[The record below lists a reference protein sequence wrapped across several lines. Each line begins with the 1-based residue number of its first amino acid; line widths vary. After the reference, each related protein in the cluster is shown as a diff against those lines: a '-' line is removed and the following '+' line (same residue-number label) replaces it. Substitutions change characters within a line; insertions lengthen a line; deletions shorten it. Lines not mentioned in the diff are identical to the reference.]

1 MRAVPLPN
9 PHHPAHRPHRRTLYP
24 LVIVGV
30 LAFMGAVAH
39 ASDVPAFGVITSV
52 TGSSQFVIDI
62 KSSADARPERN
73 QRIINVAGVRGLRQ
87 DANGIYAL
95 ERQILGRDVELS
107 GCTRVPLAPDQ
118 LNCQVM
124 INMGRSL
131 NPSVSLAAMLSA
143 WGLVQLTQPLA
154 APPQSVAPVQPV
166 APPLS
171 ASPARQPTPAQG
183 TGTPASSPPA
193 PASGP
198 EFKPFTPPPNLRKQ
212 AG

>member
-1 MRAVPLPN
+1 M
-9 PHHPAHRPHRRTLYP
+9 YP
-24 LVIVGV
+24 LVITGV
-30 LAFMGAVAH
+30 LTLLGTLAQANEP
-39 ASDVPAFGVITSV
+39 PAFGVITSV

-62 KSSADARPERN
+62 KSSADAQPERN
-73 QRIINVAGVRGLRQ
+73 QRIINVAGVRGVRQ

-118 LNCQVM
+118 LSCHVM

-131 NPSVSLAAMLSA
+131 NPSVNLAAMLST
-143 WGLVQLTQPLA
+143 WGLVHLTQPLST
-154 APPQSVAPVQPV
+154 PPQSVAPVQPV

>member
-1 MRAVPLPN
+1 
-9 PHHPAHRPHRRTLYP
+9 LYP
-24 LVIVGV
+24 LVITGV
-30 LAFMGAVAH
+30 LTLLGTLAQANEP
-39 ASDVPAFGVITSV
+39 PAFGVITSV

-62 KSSADARPERN
+62 KSSADAQPERN
-73 QRIINVAGVRGLRQ
+73 QRIINVAGVRGVRQ

-118 LNCQVM
+118 LSCHVM

-131 NPSVSLAAMLSA
+131 NPSVNLAAMLST

-154 APPQSVAPVQPV
+154 APPQSAAPVQPA

-171 ASPARQPTPAQG
+171 SAPTRQPTPAQAS
-183 TGTPASSPPA
+183 GTPANSSQA
-193 PASGP
+193 PASGQ
-198 EFKPFTPPPNLRKQ
+198 EFKPFTPPPNLRKS
-212 AG
+212 AN